1 MRYNYTR
8 IYNMPPPGQM
18 PPESFKKLIL
28 IGGIIL
34 FLFILSLAMQ
44 GTDSITATI
53 IRFLVLVPVILAS
66 LTFHELSHALMADFL
81 GDPTPRRM
89 GRITLNPIRHLD
101 PIGAMMLFF
110 TGFGWAKPV
119 MVNAQNFRIPGRAMA
134 VVAIVGPLSNFFLA
148 TMGMLMMKLLAA
160 SAIWLSLGSTSVI
173 LLKSVLE
180 IFVVINIGLAL
191 FNLLPVPPLDGSR
204 IVSYLLPAKY
214 RIQYHNFEKIAPF
227 ILLILFAIGG
237 LALILSPLVGS
248 AYELLDQITGQPTRE
263 ILIYLAKISKNSL
276 SL

>member
-1 MRYNYTR
+1 
-8 IYNMPPPGQM
+8 
-18 PPESFKKLIL
+18 
-28 IGGIIL
+28 
-34 FLFILSLAMQ
+34 
-44 GTDSITATI
+44 
-53 IRFLVLVPVILAS
+53 
-66 LTFHELSHALMADFL
+66 
-81 GDPTPRRM
+81 
-89 GRITLNPIRHLD
+89 
-101 PIGAMMLFF
+101 
-110 TGFGWAKPV
+110 